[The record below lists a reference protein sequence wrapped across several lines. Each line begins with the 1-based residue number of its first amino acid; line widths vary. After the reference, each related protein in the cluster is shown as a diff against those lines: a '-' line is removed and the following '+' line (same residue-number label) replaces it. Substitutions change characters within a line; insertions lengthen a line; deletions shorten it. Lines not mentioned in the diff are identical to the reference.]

1 MTDQEKQTQICP
13 CRYDCSRH
21 DHCTECIA
29 FHRKIGTPV
38 ACMEALVAEAKK
50 PKGPGRTLTLA
61 DRPYLTDYAA
71 CAG

>member
-1 MTDQEKQTQICP
+1 MTEQEKKDQICP

-21 DHCTECIA
+21 DHCTECIV

-38 ACMEALVAEAKK
+38 ACMEALVAKNK
-50 PKGPGRTLTLA
+50 PTGPGRTLTMA
-61 DRPYLTDYAA
+61 DKPCLTDFAA